1 MSETL
6 SKLCRLSLI
15 PRLVIFNMLSYNLRE
30 IALDHS
36 EQGCVLRIGFCQE
49 HIVIIVVL
57 IVKHTQSIRKV
68 DSRF

>member
-1 MSETL
+1 
-6 SKLCRLSLI
+6 
-15 PRLVIFNMLSYNLRE
+15 MLSYNLRE

-36 EQGCVLRIGFCQE
+36 EQRCVLRIGFCQE

-68 DSRF
+68 DSRFD